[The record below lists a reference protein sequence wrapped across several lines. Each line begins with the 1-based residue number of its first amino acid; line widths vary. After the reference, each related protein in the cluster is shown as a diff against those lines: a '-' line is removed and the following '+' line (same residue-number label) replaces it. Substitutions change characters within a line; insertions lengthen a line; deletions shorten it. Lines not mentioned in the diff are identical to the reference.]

1 MFKFDNFLAFPPLF
15 PKREIEKILFFFAY
29 LKTFKIFLDL
39 PEVDIT
45 INKSFLE
52 PKAFRF
58 LSNNLLK
65 PKSLPHAVIVD
76 VSKARLITAMAFD

>member
-1 MFKFDNFLAFPPLF
+1 M
-15 PKREIEKILFFFAY
+15 
-29 LKTFKIFLDL
+29 
-39 PEVDIT
+39 DIT

-76 VSKARLITAMAFD
+76 VSKARLITGNGFRLIFGLNLTRNSADRCCASAAEPPLPHKKTLPPFFKVE